1 MNKVS
6 LIIPAYNEEE
16 NIVRVID
23 NIIQNF
29 PQLDYVVINDG
40 SKDHTPDLCREHHY
54 NMVDLPINLGL
65 AGAFRTGMKYALYH
79 GYEYAIQYDG
89 DGQHNPQYIEQMA
102 AMAEKENLDIV
113 IGSRFVTEK
122 KPRSLRMLGSTL
134 LTFCIRITTG
144 KRINDP
150 TSGMR
155 MFNRRMIAKLAT
167 TMNYGPEPDTV
178 AYLIRCGAK
187 IKEYQVEMNDRIAGE
202 SYLNLSRSI
211 QYMAHMFS
219 SILFVQWFRR
229 KEL

>member
-1 MNKVS
+1 
-6 LIIPAYNEEE
+6 
-16 NIVRVID
+16 
-23 NIIQNF
+23 
-29 PQLDYVVINDG
+29 
-40 SKDHTPDLCREHHY
+40 
-54 NMVDLPINLGL
+54 
-65 AGAFRTGMKYALYH
+65 
-79 GYEYAIQYDG
+79 
-89 DGQHNPQYIEQMA
+89 
-102 AMAEKENLDIV
+102 
-113 IGSRFVTEK
+113 
-122 KPRSLRMLGSTL
+122 MLGSTL

-219 SILFVQWFRR
+219 AILFVQWFRR